1 MRCWFEYAL
10 APSLVGCER
19 RLRLLAS
26 PEGGVA
32 PFFST
37 SVIVGCKVRVEMV
50 VGEMEGGR

>member
-32 PFFST
+32 SFFST
-37 SVIVGCKVRVEMV
+37 SVIVGCKGKSKMV
-50 VGEMEGGR
+50 VGEMEGRR